1 MALQT
6 EDPTQLAT
14 ILLAHEKARARAW
27 KEKNSR
33 ALEVLLAPDYLEIN
47 SLGRFSKKDI
57 LTSLLP
63 TLSLHEF
70 VISDPKL
77 VVASSDADPYQSLH
91 RGSDRQRAAD
101 NRDVQHRRSLREAG
115 EQVAPPRLADHAV
128 PVLREED
135 HHSMGRKPH
144 VETLIP
150 KKSFIL

>member
-33 ALEVLLAPDYLEIN
+33 ALEVLLAPDYLEITM
-47 SLGRFSKKDI
+47 LGRFSKKDI

-77 VVASSDADPYQSLH
+77 VVASPDAAILTYRCIEDLTV
-91 RGSDRQRAAD
+91 RGQRITGKFHVAAHY
-101 NRDVQHRRSLREAG
+101 VKRENKWLLLVW
-115 EQVAPPRLADHAV
+115 QITPFPC
-128 PVLREED
+128 
-135 HHSMGRKPH
+135 
-144 VETLIP
+144 
-150 KKSFIL
+150 

>member
-33 ALEVLLAPDYLEIN
+33 ALEVLLAPDYLEITM
-47 SLGRFSKKDI
+47 LGRFSKKDI

-63 TLSLHEF
+63 ALSLHEF

-77 VVASSDADPYQSLH
+77 VVYHPMP
-91 RGSDRQRAAD
+91 
-101 NRDVQHRRSLREAG
+101 RSLLI
-115 EQVAPPRLADHAV
+115 VASR
-128 PVLREED
+128 
-135 HHSMGRKPH
+135 
-144 VETLIP
+144 I
-150 KKSFIL
+150 